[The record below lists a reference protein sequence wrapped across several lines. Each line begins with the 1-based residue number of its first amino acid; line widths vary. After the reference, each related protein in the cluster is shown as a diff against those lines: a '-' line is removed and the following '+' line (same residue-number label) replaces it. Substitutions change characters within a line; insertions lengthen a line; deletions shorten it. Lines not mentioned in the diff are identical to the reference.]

1 MNYILV
7 RATRDLMR
15 FKSDGSLKDTI
26 SKATLLRLYP
36 DDVKKIRGIKYVYV
50 TKEEPRVE
58 LEGGYVEAKSENFA
72 YEMRTVETTAEKSV
86 LKKLLENLPDIASAI
101 ITTVSVI
108 KGTNPELAS
117 KFEYTLKSVEE
128 EIKKEKEQRWII
140 IGGLS
145 ALIILGLFFGL
156 KRR

>member
-1 MNYILV
+1 
-7 RATRDLMR
+7 
-15 FKSDGSLKDTI
+15 
-26 SKATLLRLYP
+26 
-36 DDVKKIRGIKYVYV
+36 
-50 TKEEPRVE
+50 
-58 LEGGYVEAKSENFA
+58 
-72 YEMRTVETTAEKSV
+72 
-86 LKKLLENLPDIASAI
+86 
-101 ITTVSVI
+101 
-108 KGTNPELAS
+108 LAS